1 MKTLTLWLF
10 SVLSLSL
17 LTSTSAFTVLDY
29 IGVVELVFKYYH
41 SQCIVILYTHSNF
54 TTACFHPSLKMR
66 WLPDT
71 ASPNDKKRIQ
81 NMCVKSAEQFSA
93 TPLVSS
99 DDEDDENNSYVFNS
113 STTDFEKQK
122 EKNLSTVEY
131 ELIQFFNG
139 KGTTLC
145 SPENY
150 PTVKQAF
157 INSRNARKFVE
168 ERLTLN
174 GCTVLVE
181 EFPILDALVDFLQ
194 TRGHLLQYA
203 GTCSGELAGD
213 ASYIA
218 MCDGCKHEMSYVKIL
233 KRSGDSTDPCGTPA
247 KTGRSVDLMPSI
259 RTENC
264 RSDKNF
270 SRCSAFFTDSGFQDT
285 QTIVKLEKSLSGIGE
300 GLEILSILF
309 ETYSRDLQQFQC
321 RNLNAPLCIVLSSD
335 PEVREGLKRISQRRR
350 MSDAAWLLFLD
361 ASTSPKSF
369 LVDIDIPF
377 DCKFL
382 AAQYRE
388 GKIDLTELYRVAD
401 GEPLQSYLCG
411 TWGSGNVSWTAT
423 MIDERRNDLHGLTM
437 KGVSIEKKWE
447 YKGIVHQ
454 LFIDFK
460 KAYDSVKTEVLYDIL
475 IEFGIPKKLVRLIK
489 MCLSETYSRVRIGQ
503 FLSDAFPIHC
513 GLKQGDALSPLLF
526 NFALEYAI
534 RKVQDNRQG
543 LELNGL
549 HQLLVYADDV
559 NMLRENPQTIRENTE
574 ILLEASKEIGLEV
587 NPEKTKYRIMS
598 RDQNIV
604 RNGNIKIGDLSFEGV
619 GKFKYL
625 GATVTNINDTREE
638 IKRRINMGNA
648 CYYSVEKLL
657 SSSLLSKNLKV
668 RIYKTVIL
676 PVVLYGCE
684 TWTLT
689 LREEH
694 RLRVFENK
702 VLRKIFGAKRDEVTG
717 EWRKLHNTE
726 LHALYSSPDNPPITI
741 VKKKDGGKLGIDGYF
756 GAVWNA
762 LQERINFT
770 TTYKEATTYGTLEN
784 GTWNGMIEMLWSGEV
799 DVAISEFII
808 TPDRMSAVD
817 FTLPLIRTKFQVFI
831 RQLTHEEMSWDDFLK
846 PFATNLWYTIC
857 GCMLLLSFLLS
868 ALHKL
873 GRKIGN
879 AEAEGPSRY
888 GLYDS
893 IHCVFGIFCQQGHD
907 FTPKASS
914 CRLVYLTAYLT
925 AVILL
930 SAYSAALISFLTKKT
945 VQLPFRD
952 LTGLLHDGSYELGM
966 IQHSAEYDIFQKE
979 KFKYPGATV
988 TNINDTREEIK
999 HRINMGNVCYY
1010 SVEKLL
1016 SSSLLSKNLKVRIYK
1031 TIILP
1036 VVLYGCE
1043 TWTLTLRE
1051 EHRLRVFENKVLR
1064 KIFGA
1069 KRDEVTGEW
1078 RKLHNTELHELYSS
1092 PDIIRNI
1099 KSRRLRWAGHVA
1111 RMGESRNAYRVLV
1124 GRPEGKR
1131 PLGRPRRRWEDN
1143 IKMDLREVGCDDRDW
1158 INLAEDRDRWRAYVR
1173 AAMNLR
1179 KSTDSH
1185 VQKVFKKLVERQRS
1199 GLPESAE
1206 EGVHRVCK
1214 GKYAFLSTMHLMAG
1228 QMGTC
1233 GLVELPDESFPVSMS
1248 IALAK
1253 NSPYK
1258 RIIDRNLQIMRD
1270 KGVLK
1275 RLRMIW
1281 WKPKLPGVKSPWY
1294 TVDIF
1299 SVSPI
1304 LVVLAA
1310 GVMAAGVFLVLE
1322 IQWYRLRLHR
1332 GQQSAGH

>member
-1 MKTLTLWLF
+1 MEYDA
-10 SVLSLSL
+10 SL
-17 LTSTSAFTVLDY
+17 
-29 IGVVELVFKYYH
+29 E
-41 SQCIVILYTHSNF
+41 VIHWP
-54 TTACFHPSLKMR
+54 HPAEEPLMR
-66 WLPDT
+66 APMEDT
-71 ASPNDKKRIQ
+71 ANKIDIYTDGSKIGGKVGAAAVIIQ
-81 NMCVKSAEQFSA
+81 NDMVIHRSKYKLHEKCSNNQAEQ
-93 TPLVSS
+93 
-99 DDEDDENNSYVFNS
+99 
-113 STTDFEKQK
+113 
-122 EKNLSTVEY
+122 
-131 ELIQFFNG
+131 
-139 KGTTLC
+139 
-145 SPENY
+145 
-150 PTVKQAF
+150 
-157 INSRNARKFVE
+157 
-168 ERLTLN
+168 
-174 GCTVLVE
+174 
-181 EFPILDALVDFLQ
+181 
-194 TRGHLLQYA
+194 
-203 GTCSGELAGD
+203 
-213 ASYIA
+213 IA
-218 MCDGCKHEMSYVKIL
+218 IL
-233 KRSGDSTDPCGTPA
+233 K
-247 KTGRSVDLMPSI
+247 
-259 RTENC
+259 
-264 RSDKNF
+264 
-270 SRCSAFFTDSGFQDT
+270 SAFFTNSGFQDT

-321 RNLNAPLCIVLSSD
+321 RNQNAPLCIVLSSD

-369 LVDIDIPF
+369 LFDIDIPF

-437 KGVSIEKKWE
+437 KGVSIE
-447 YKGIVHQ
+447 
-454 LFIDFK
+454 
-460 KAYDSVKTEVLYDIL
+460 
-475 IEFGIPKKLVRLIK
+475 
-489 MCLSETYSRVRIGQ
+489 
-503 FLSDAFPIHC
+503 
-513 GLKQGDALSPLLF
+513 
-526 NFALEYAI
+526 
-534 RKVQDNRQG
+534 
-543 LELNGL
+543 
-549 HQLLVYADDV
+549 
-559 NMLRENPQTIRENTE
+559 
-574 ILLEASKEIGLEV
+574 
-587 NPEKTKYRIMS
+587 
-598 RDQNIV
+598 
-604 RNGNIKIGDLSFEGV
+604 
-619 GKFKYL
+619 
-625 GATVTNINDTREE
+625 
-638 IKRRINMGNA
+638 
-648 CYYSVEKLL
+648 
-657 SSSLLSKNLKV
+657 
-668 RIYKTVIL
+668 
-676 PVVLYGCE
+676 
-684 TWTLT
+684 
-689 LREEH
+689 
-694 RLRVFENK
+694 
-702 VLRKIFGAKRDEVTG
+702 
-717 EWRKLHNTE
+717 
-726 LHALYSSPDNPPITI
+726 NPPITI
-741 VKKKDGGKLGIDGYF
+741 VKKKDGGKLAVDGYF

-868 ALHKL
+868 ALHNL

-952 LTGLLHDGSYELGM
+952 LTGLLHDGSYDLGM
-966 IQHSAEYDIFQKE
+966 IQHSAEYDIFQK
-979 KFKYPGATV
+979 
-988 TNINDTREEIK
+988 
-999 HRINMGNVCYY
+999 
-1010 SVEKLL
+1010 
-1016 SSSLLSKNLKVRIYK
+1016 
-1031 TIILP
+1031 
-1036 VVLYGCE
+1036 
-1043 TWTLTLRE
+1043 
-1051 EHRLRVFENKVLR
+1051 
-1064 KIFGA
+1064 
-1069 KRDEVTGEW
+1069 
-1078 RKLHNTELHELYSS
+1078 
-1092 PDIIRNI
+1092 
-1099 KSRRLRWAGHVA
+1099 
-1111 RMGESRNAYRVLV
+1111 
-1124 GRPEGKR
+1124 
-1131 PLGRPRRRWEDN
+1131 
-1143 IKMDLREVGCDDRDW
+1143 
-1158 INLAEDRDRWRAYVR
+1158 
-1173 AAMNLR
+1173 
-1179 KSTDSH
+1179 STDSH
-1185 VQKVFKKLVERQRS
+1185 IQKVFKKLVERQRS